1 MQRGLGIV
9 LAGALMT
16 GCASSGMGFGGPRAP
31 EAIALESFSYE
42 APRNRDLQIS
52 VDEVVIAGEPGF
64 IPSDPNWL
72 QIRMTVTNVS
82 GRTVTLTRVQ
92 EQLEGGVVLSAAQSA
107 EDLIEPPNLVR
118 EGLIT
123 TGVGAAGMA
132 VGALLFP
139 PAALVSG
146 ALIVFRPMFE
156 GDRVGR
162 LTERLSRESLRLGP
176 LAPGTATQGWVF
188 VPAVRGQ
195 TALIVFYEVGGSSES
210 VIVPRAR
217 P

>member
-1 MQRGLGIV
+1 MRTGLGIA
-9 LAGALMT
+9 LAGVLMT
-16 GCASSGMGFGGPRAP
+16 GCASGGMGFGGPRAP
-31 EAIALESFSYE
+31 QAIALESFSYE
-42 APRNRDLQIS
+42 APSNRDVQIR
-52 VDEVVIAGEPGF
+52 VDEVLIAGQPGF

-82 GRTVTLTRVQ
+82 GRTVNLTRVQ
-92 EQLEGGVVLSAAQSA
+92 EQLEGGVVLPAAQSA
-107 EDLIEPPNLVR
+107 AELVRPPNLVR

-139 PAALVSG
+139 PAALVGG
-146 ALIVFRPMFE
+146 AIIAFRPLFE

-162 LTERLSRESLRLGP
+162 LAERLSRESLRVGP
-176 LAPGTATQGWVF
+176 IAPGTATRGWVF

-195 TALIVFYEVGGSSES
+195 TGLIVFYEVGGSSES
-210 VIVPRAR
+210 VAVLRTR